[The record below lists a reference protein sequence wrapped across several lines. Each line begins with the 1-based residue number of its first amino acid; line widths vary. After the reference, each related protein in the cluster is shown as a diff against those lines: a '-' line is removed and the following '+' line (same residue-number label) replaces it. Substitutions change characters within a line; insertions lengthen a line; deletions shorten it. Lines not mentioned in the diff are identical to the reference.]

1 MFRKTLLF
9 AFPLT
14 VSTLS
19 AQWVER
25 PYYRVPASTLPA
37 FQISPYI
44 GYMDFGRYIGN
55 GSGVGPLGS
64 SAELPNGPVYGGQ
77 VSLSLT
83 KYVAVYGELG
93 YATSSQRVTPYGT
106 TSVFS
111 GNTSAVW
118 LYDGG
123 LQLMAPFKAEDRHW
137 VVPFVQVGAGGV
149 DYRLY
154 NFASGNTSTDA
165 RFAWNGGVG
174 IDYHFTRQIGFRLMA
189 KDYIAMFNV
198 PHTVTV
204 LPGGSG
210 VNPGGPAGTTKQIN
224 AQDNNNNYAFTAG
237 LNIGF

>member
-1 MFRKTLLF
+1 MSRKWFVF
-9 AFPLT
+9 ALPL
-14 VSTLS
+14 VLPLAASTLS

-25 PYYRVPASTLPA
+25 PYYRIPASTLPA
-37 FQISPYI
+37 FQITPYI
-44 GYMDFGRYIGN
+44 GYIDFGKYIN
-55 GSGVGPLGS
+55 GPLGS
-64 SAELPNGPVYGGQ
+64 DVRLPNGPVFGGQ

-83 KYVAVYGELG
+83 RYVAIFGELG
-93 YATSSQRVTPYGT
+93 YASSSTITPYGYAGA
-106 TSVFS
+106 FS
-111 GNTSAVW
+111 GGSSGFW

-154 NFASGNTSTDA
+154 NFASGNTPTDS

-174 IDYHFTRQIGFRLMA
+174 VDYHFTRQVGFRLMA

-198 PHTVTV
+198 PHTEI
-204 LPGGSG
+204 LPSG
-210 VNPGGPAGTTKQIN
+210 NVGTPGGPAGQTRQVT

>member
-1 MFRKTLLF
+1 MFRKMFLF

-37 FQISPYI
+37 FQISPYV
-44 GYMDFGRYIGN
+44 GYMDFGRYINSIN
-55 GSGVGPLGS
+55 GPYGS
-64 SAELPNGPVYGGQ
+64 DVLLPNGPVYGGEI
-77 VSLSLT
+77 SLSLT
-83 KYVAVYGELG
+83 RNVAIYGELG

-106 TSVFS
+106 AGVFS

-123 LQLMAPFKAEDRHW
+123 IQLMAPFRAEDRHW
-137 VVPFVQVGAGGV
+137 LVPFVQVGAGGV

-154 NFASGNTSTDA
+154 NYTTNGTTSDA
-165 RFAWNGGVG
+165 RLAWNGGVG
-174 IDYHFTRQIGFRLMA
+174 FDYHFTRQVGLRLMA
-189 KDYIAMFNV
+189 KDYIAVFDV
-198 PHTVTV
+198 PRTIVVPTA
-204 LPGGSG
+204 GG
-210 VNPGGPAGTTKQIN
+210 GTTTQQIK

>member
-1 MFRKTLLF
+1 MSRKWFVLAL
-9 AFPLT
+9 PL
-14 VSTLS
+14 VLPLAASTLS

-25 PYYRVPASTLPA
+25 PYYRIPASTLPA
-37 FQISPYI
+37 FQITPYI
-44 GYMDFGRYIGN
+44 GYIDFGKYIN
-55 GSGVGPLGS
+55 GPLGS
-64 SAELPNGPVYGGQ
+64 DIRLPNGPVFGGQ
-77 VSLSLT
+77 MSLSLT
-83 KYVAVYGELG
+83 RYVAIYGELG
-93 YATSSQRVTPYGT
+93 YATSNQATPYGYAGA
-106 TSVFS
+106 FS
-111 GNTSAVW
+111 GGTSGFW

>member
-1 MFRKTLLF
+1 MFRKTLSF
-9 AFPLT
+9 ALPLIVST
-14 VSTLS
+14 IATSTLS

-37 FQISPYI
+37 FQISPYV
-44 GYMDFGRYIGN
+44 GYMDFGHYIGN
-55 GSGVGPLGS
+55 GSGVGPFS
-64 SAELPNGPVYGGQ
+64 QNQELPNGPIYGGE

-83 KYVAVYGELG
+83 RYVAVYGELG

-106 TSVFS
+106 ASVFS

-123 LQLMAPFKAEDRHW
+123 LQLMAPFRAEDRHW
-137 VVPFVQVGAGGV
+137 LVPFVQVGAGGI

-154 NFASGNTSTDA
+154 DYTTNGTNHDA

-174 IDYHFTRQIGFRLMA
+174 FDYHFTRQVGLRLMA

-198 PHTVTV
+198 PRSVV
-204 LPGGSG
+204 VVAPGG
-210 VNPGGPAGTTKQIN
+210 GTMTQQIK

>member
-1 MFRKTLLF
+1 MFRKALLF

-37 FQISPYI
+37 FQITPYV
-44 GYMDFGRYIGN
+44 GYMDFGRYIN
-55 GSGVGPLGS
+55 GVSGDVL
-64 SAELPNGPVYGGQ
+64 LPNGPIYGGE

-83 KYVAVYGELG
+83 RYIAIYGELG
-93 YATSSQRVTPYGT
+93 YATSNQRVTPYGY
-106 TSVFS
+106 SGVFS
-111 GNTSAVW
+111 SNNSAVW

-123 LQLMAPFKAEDRHW
+123 IQLMAPFRAEDRHW
-137 VVPFVQVGAGGV
+137 LVPFVQVGAGGV

-154 NFASGNTSTDA
+154 NYANAGTTNDA

-174 IDYHFTRQIGFRLMA
+174 FDYHFTRQVGIRVMA
-189 KDYIAMFNV
+189 KDYIAMFDV
-198 PHTVTV
+198 PRSVPV
-204 LPGGSG
+204 LLAGG
-210 VNPGGPAGTTKQIN
+210 GTGTQQIKV
-224 AQDNNNNYAFTAG
+224 QDNNNNYAFSAG

>member
-1 MFRKTLLF
+1 MFRKLLVF

-44 GYMDFGRYIGN
+44 GYMDFGRYINVN
-55 GSGVGPLGS
+55 GPGGADVL
-64 SAELPNGPVYGGQ
+64 LPNGPVYGGE

-83 KYVAVYGELG
+83 RYVAIYGELG
-93 YATSSQRVTPYGT
+93 YATSNQRVTPYGAT
-106 TSVFS
+106 GVFS

-123 LQLMAPFKAEDRHW
+123 LQLMAPFRAEDRHW
-137 VVPFVQVGAGGV
+137 LVPFVQVGAGGV

-154 NFASGNTSTDA
+154 NYINAGTTNDS

-174 IDYHFTRQIGFRLMA
+174 FDYHFTRQVGLRVMA

-198 PHTVTV
+198 PRTVIVPTA
-204 LPGGSG
+204 GG
-210 VNPGGPAGTTKQIN
+210 GTTTTQIK
-224 AQDNNNNYAFTAG
+224 AWDNNNNYAFTAG

>member
-1 MFRKTLLF
+1 MIRKALLF

-37 FQISPYI
+37 FQITPYV
-44 GYMDFGRYIGN
+44 GYIDFGRYIN
-55 GSGVGPLGS
+55 GPLGTNVQ
-64 SAELPNGPVYGGQ
+64 LPNGPIVGGQ

-83 KYVAVYGELG
+83 RYAAIYGELG
-93 YATSSQRVTPYGT
+93 YATSNQRVTPYGYGG
-106 TSVFS
+106 VFS
-111 GNTSAVW
+111 SNSSGFWA
-118 LYDGG
+118 YDGG
-123 LQLMAPFKAEDRHW
+123 LQLMAPFRAEDRHW
-137 VVPFVQVGAGGV
+137 LVPFVQVGAGGV

-154 NFASGNTSTDA
+154 NYNNGGTATDS

-174 IDYHFTRQIGFRLMA
+174 FDYNFTRQVGLRVMA

-198 PHTVTV
+198 PHTVIV
-204 LPGGSG
+204 PVAGG
-210 VNPGGPAGTTKQIN
+210 GTTTSQIT

>member
-1 MFRKTLLF
+1 MFRKLLVF

-37 FQISPYI
+37 FQITPYI
-44 GYMDFGRYIGN
+44 GYMDFGRYLN
-55 GSGVGPLGS
+55 GVTGS
-64 SAELPNGPVYGGQ
+64 NGTNGQLLPNGPVYGGE

-83 KYVAVYGELG
+83 RYVAIYGELG
-93 YATSSQRVTPYGT
+93 YATSNQRVTPYGT
-106 TSVFS
+106 SGVFS

-123 LQLMAPFKAEDRHW
+123 LQLMAPFRAEDRHW
-137 VVPFVQVGAGGV
+137 LVPFVQVGAGGV

-154 NFASGNTSTDA
+154 NYFNASTTNDA

-174 IDYHFTRQIGFRLMA
+174 FDYHFTRQVGLRVMA
-189 KDYIAMFNV
+189 KDYIAMFDLPRTAIV
-198 PHTVTV
+198 PA
-204 LPGGSG
+204 PGG
-210 VNPGGPAGTTKQIN
+210 GTMTQAIK
-224 AQDNNNNYAFTAG
+224 AWDNNNNYAFTAG